1 MQNLETKTVREIAL
15 EMPVSTRIFEEFHID
30 YCCGGRKPFAE
41 ACSLAGVEP
50 DEVAD
55 RLRELEQGASGSATD
70 FERMPLAGLIDH
82 ILEKHHVYT
91 KDEMRQLA
99 PLMEKVAGRHG
110 ESHTEL
116 LILKSLVL
124 TLFQDLASHMAKEEA
139 ILFPYLRELLGRQG
153 AISSSSPA
161 FGTVRNPLRVM
172 MAEHDRAGELLRK
185 MRENTDGYTLPA
197 EACPSYTA
205 LYTRLEELEKDL
217 HQHIHLENNILFPKA
232 LELEAKVYPLAAV

>member
-1 MQNLETKTVREIAL
+1 MESFETKTVREIAL
-15 EMPVSTRIFEEFHID
+15 EMPISTRVFEEFQID
-30 YCCGGRKPFAE
+30 YCCGGRKPFEE

-50 DEVAD
+50 EAVAK
-55 RLRELEQGASGSATD
+55 RLRELDNAAADQVTD

-91 KDEMRQLA
+91 RDEIRQLA
-99 PLMEKVAGRHG
+99 PLMEKVAVRHG
-110 ESHTEL
+110 EAHTEL
-116 LILKSLVL
+116 LILKSYVL

-139 ILFPYLRELLGRQG
+139 ILFPYLKDLLGRQG

-161 FGTVRNPLRVM
+161 FGTVRNPLQVM
-172 MAEHDRAGELLRK
+172 IAEHDRAGELLRQ
-185 MRENTDGYTLPA
+185 MRKTTTDYTLPA
-197 EACPSYTA
+197 DACPSFTA

-232 LELEAKVYPLAAV
+232 LELEARVYPLAAV

>member
-1 MQNLETKTVREIAL
+1 MEKLETKTVREIAL
-15 EMPVSTRIFEEFHID
+15 EMPISTRVFEEFQID
-30 YCCGGRKPFAE
+30 YCCGGRKPFEE

-50 DEVAD
+50 EAVAD
-55 RLRELEQGASGSATD
+55 RLRELEQSAAGHTTD
-70 FERMPLAGLIDH
+70 FESMPVGRLIDH
-82 ILEKHHVYT
+82 ILDKHHVYT

-99 PLMEKVAGRHG
+99 PLMDKVAGRHG

-116 LILKSLVL
+116 LILKSYVL

-139 ILFPYLRELLGRQG
+139 ILFPYLRDLLGRQG
-153 AISSSSPA
+153 AVSSSSPA
-161 FGTVRNPLRVM
+161 FGTVKNPLRVM
-172 MAEHDRAGELLRK
+172 IAEHDRAGELLRL
-185 MRENTDGYTLPA
+185 MRKTTFDYSLPDG
-197 EACPSYTA
+197 ACPSYTA

>member
-1 MQNLETKTVREIAL
+1 MEKLETKTVREIAL
-15 EMPVSTRIFEEFHID
+15 EMPISTRVFEEFQID

-41 ACSLAGVEP
+41 ACSQAGVEP
-50 DEVAD
+50 EAVAD
-55 RLRELEQGASGSATD
+55 RLRELEHSAGENATD
-70 FERMPLAGLIDH
+70 FEKMPMAALIDH

-91 KDEMRQLA
+91 KDELRQLA
-99 PLMEKVAGRHG
+99 PLMDKVANRHG

-139 ILFPYLRELLGRQG
+139 ILFPYLRDLLKRQG
-153 AISSSSPA
+153 AMSSSSPA

-172 MAEHDRAGELLRK
+172 IAEHDRAGELLRQ
-185 MRENTDGYTLPA
+185 MRKTSADYELP
-197 EACPSYTA
+197 EGVCPSYTA
-205 LYTRLEELEKDL
+205 LYTRLEALEADL

-232 LELEAKVYPLAAV
+232 LELESKIYPLAAV